1 MLGRRRLVQRVFLL
15 NAAIFVLGTLAL
27 VISPATISFPV
38 ELTEAIVIGV
48 GLTSLLVLNGLAL
61 RAAFR
66 PLERLTQLI
75 RTIDPER
82 PGVRVELDGTSEVE
96 ELAQAFNQM
105 LDRLEGERRD
115 SARRALAA
123 QERERKRVAQEL
135 HDEVGQALTAVLLQ
149 LELLGQH
156 SPAIADELR
165 RVQNMA
171 RDALDSVASVVRQL
185 RPEAL
190 DLGLRNALVALAN
203 RVEEQTGLG
212 VELHLDN
219 DVPDLGDEH
228 DLAIYRITQESLT
241 NVARHADATRA
252 TVTLSKDDAMVTLH
266 VLDNGSGR
274 PAGAR
279 DGAGIQG
286 MRERARLAG
295 GNVTIGTASSGGT
308 EVVLRVPL

>member
-1 MLGRRRLVQRVFLL
+1 MLSRRLVQRVFLL
-15 NAAIFVLGTLAL
+15 NATIFVLGTLAL
-27 VISPATISFPV
+27 VVSPATISFPV

-48 GLTSLLVLNGLAL
+48 GLTALLVLNGLAL

-66 PLERLTQLI
+66 PLERLTHLI

-82 PGVRVELDGTSEVE
+82 PGVRVELGGTAEVE
-96 ELAQAFNQM
+96 ELAHAFNQM

-115 SARRALAA
+115 SARAALAA
-123 QERERKRVAQEL
+123 QERERTRVAQEL

-149 LELLGQH
+149 LERLGQH

-165 RVQNMA
+165 RVQDIA
-171 RDALDSVASVVRQL
+171 RDALDGVANVVRQL

-212 VELHLDN
+212 VELQLDN
-219 DVPDLGDEH
+219 DVPELGDEH

-241 NVARHADATRA
+241 NVARHADATHA
-252 TVTLSKDDAMVTLH
+252 TVTLSKDDAMVTLQ

-279 DGAGIQG
+279 DGMGIQG

-295 GNVTIGTASSGGT
+295 GSVTIGTASSGGT